1 VDFLQVS
8 EAAEQCGVSAN
19 ALRYYERVGLLGPV
33 ERDAAGRR
41 RYDER
46 TIAAVVFVIRMRQ
59 TGMTIRTLR
68 EYLDLMRAGEHTVDR
83 RREILL
89 EHQARLL
96 RQRTAIDACLGLM
109 AEKLDVFAKL
119 TTAEGDR

>member
-1 VDFLQVS
+1 MS

-41 RYDER
+41 RYDEQA
-46 TIAAVVFVIRMRQ
+46 IAQVVFVIRMRQ

-68 EYLDLMRAGEHTVDR
+68 EYLDLMRAGEHTIDR

-89 EHQARLL
+89 EHQDRLL

-109 AEKLDVFAKL
+109 AEKLDVFANL
-119 TTAEGDR
+119 TAAEGAR